1 MQQQISKKIIIYLFI
16 LLILGTFNNK
26 YILNLNFS
34 KKEGFKIID
43 LSEFNDNSLV
53 NELNTLKDQNL
64 FLLKK
69 DKVLTIINNHKII
82 ENFSFFKNYPSNLNI
97 KIEKTKFFAV
107 TKRNGSNYYVG
118 SNGNLIL
125 MKKNNIDLPFIFGEI
140 EVAELLE
147 LKRIIDNSS
156 FDFNDIKNLY
166 YFKSKRWDIETKND
180 LIFKLPVKNIHLSLK
195 IISKIKKEID
205 LNNFKIIDLRQKNQ
219 VILNG

>member
-82 ENFSFFKNYPSNLNI
+82 ENFSFFKNYPSNLNV
-97 KIEKTKFFAV
+97 KIEKTKFLAV

>member
-82 ENFSFFKNYPSNLNI
+82 ENFSFFKNYPSNLNV
-97 KIEKTKFFAV
+97 KIEKTKFLAV

-140 EVAELLE
+140 EVAEFLE